1 MKWLLRILFL
11 FVVAF
16 GLVIGALLLMPGGKL
31 AAILAEQV
39 KAETGREL
47 TLTGNVNLSFWPVL
61 GMETGP
67 VTFENASWAGSEPML
82 SADSLAVGVDAA
94 ALLNGDLKIRRV
106 IADNPV
112 LRLEL
117 SDGRGNWELAAAAP
131 QPATEAGSGASGGG
145 GGGGSSIA
153 PSNTAQSAVTLDHLD
168 LSNARLVYI
177 ENGTTKF
184 DFSNVDLSA
193 SWPEATAPLI
203 MEAKMGVPGG
213 KVRVDLKIPDLPA
226 YASGAVTPLKLAL
239 TAPGGEVGF
248 DGRVNLAGE
257 MDGKLEVK
265 TKNTKR
271 MLAAFG
277 QDGVGVPLGMG
288 RVADVTAQM
297 TYTSDGRI
305 SLRDMVAALDHNR
318 LTGEADIEISD
329 PPKITARLDGGDIDL
344 SRYNKASGSSG
355 GGSGSGGS
363 GSGGAGSAA
372 TTSSGWSKDPIDA
385 SALAL
390 ANGEIRL
397 TADSIAVPDLTLGP
411 SDLTLSLDRSR
422 AVLRMAPATLFSG
435 KLRGQVVANNRNG
448 LSVGGKL
455 KAKNIDLQQALSALG
470 GIERLSGTGSGS
482 FEFLGV
488 GQSEDQIMRSLSGK
502 GNLKVGKGVIAGVDL
517 DRLMGRGK
525 GAGGTTVFNSLK
537 ASYTIDQGILT
548 NKDLLMSLDNFR
560 ADGKGKVNI
569 GARTIN
575 YLFTPTALR
584 ANSGQGVSV
593 PVKIVGPWD
602 NPSIKPDLSKVIEAA
617 AEGKLKDI
625 EKDAKQ
631 KVLKKVGDELG
642 TTVTETESAEEAL
655 KNKLEEEA
663 KKGLLK
669 LLGD

>member
-16 GLVIGALLLMPGGKL
+16 GLVIGALLLMPGDKL

-39 KAETGREL
+39 KGETGREL
-47 TLTGNVNLSFWPVL
+47 KLSGDVNLSFWPVL

-67 VTFENASWAGSEPML
+67 VTFGNAAWAGPEPML
-82 SADSLAVGVDAA
+82 SADGLAVGVDAA
-94 ALLNGDLKIRRV
+94 ALLNGDLRIRRI

-117 SDGRGNWELAAAAP
+117 EDGRGNWELGTTPAP
-131 QPATEAGSGASGGG
+131 VTAEAGGG
-145 GGGGSSIA
+145 GKA
-153 PSNTAQSAVTLDHLD
+153 PSGTSQTAVTLDRLE
-168 LSNARLVYI
+168 LTKARLIYV
-177 ENGTTKF
+177 ENGATKF
-184 DFSNVDLSA
+184 DFSDVDLSA
-193 SWPEATAPLI
+193 SWPDASSPLI
-203 MEAKMGVPGG
+203 MEAKMAVPGG
-213 KVRVDLKIPDLPA
+213 KVRVDLKIPDLPS
-226 YASGAVTPLKLAL
+226 YASGAVTPLELAL

-248 DGRVNLAGE
+248 NGRVNLAGE

-265 TKNTKR
+265 TKKTER

-277 QDGVGVPLGMG
+277 QDGVGVPLGLG
-288 RVADVTAQM
+288 RVADVSAQM

-305 SLRDMVAALDHNR
+305 SLRDMVAQLDHNR
-318 LTGEADIEISD
+318 LTGKADIEISD
-329 PPKITARLDGGDIDL
+329 PPKLTARLDGGNIDL
-344 SRYNKASGSSG
+344 SRYNETSAPAG
-355 GGSGSGGS
+355 GGSGS
-363 GSGGAGSAA
+363 AQAEA
-372 TTSSGWSKDPIDA
+372 EGWSTDPIDA

-397 TADSIAVPDLTLGP
+397 TAKSIAVPEITLGP

-422 AVLRMAPATLFSG
+422 AVLQMNPATLFSG

-455 KAKNIDLQQALSALG
+455 KAKNIDIQQALSTLG
-470 GIERLSGTGSGS
+470 GIERLSGTGTGS

-488 GQSEDQIMRSLSGK
+488 GQSEDQIMRSLGGK
-502 GNLKVGKGVIAGVDL
+502 GNLKVGKGVISGVDL

-537 ASYTIDQGILT
+537 ASFTIDKGVLS

-560 ADGKGKVNI
+560 ADGKGQVDI
-569 GARTIN
+569 GSRTID

-584 ANSGQGVSV
+584 ANSGQGLSV
-593 PVKIVGPWD
+593 PVRIVGPWS
-602 NPSIKPDLSKVIEAA
+602 NPSFKPDLSKVIEAA
-617 AEGKLKDI
+617 AEGQLKDI
-625 EKDAKQ
+625 EDDAKQ

-642 TTVTETESAEEAL
+642 TTVTDTESAEDAL

-669 LLGD
+669 LLGGN